1 MMNKMKQ
8 NDLLHLLGY
17 VTKLALLDFNGGFF
31 FQKHR
36 FIIHMHCRC
45 DKICC
50 ERTTKQK
57 KGAQI
62 THISFF
68 STLTKL

>member
-31 FQKHR
+31 FPKTQVYNSHALQ
-36 FIIHMHCRC
+36 MW
-45 DKICC
+45 
-50 ERTTKQK
+50 
-57 KGAQI
+57 
-62 THISFF
+62 
-68 STLTKL
+68 